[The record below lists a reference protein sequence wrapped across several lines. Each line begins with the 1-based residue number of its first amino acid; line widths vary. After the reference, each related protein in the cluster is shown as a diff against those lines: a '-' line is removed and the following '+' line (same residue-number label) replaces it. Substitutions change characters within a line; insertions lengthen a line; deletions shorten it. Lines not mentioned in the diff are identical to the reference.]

1 MLRLLRQKVMGITTA
16 RQPFAK
22 RANFVP
28 VKREKGVGDKKRYID
43 LAFWRDG
50 HIVQVAYVPSMN
62 AIVFVDVER
71 EVSDLE
77 YKMAIQDSIQAEARV
92 NKALAKGKK
101 PDNADIEAMG
111 KVYEAIDPETM
122 GLYTKV
128 LFDLPPSGKVA
139 DMAGL
144 SEFKDDNK
152 EEHKLSFGPIDGSLV
167 VIKVTKILKDH
178 EDKFGKHNAGHISA
192 SVSVVLIDETLS
204 LDEEFEEEVEAAEVA
219 KVEVISSRRVHK
231 AS

>member
-1 MLRLLRQKVMGITTA
+1 MLKVLRQKVMGVTTA

-50 HIVQVAYVPSMN
+50 HIVQVAYIPSMN
-62 AIVFVDVER
+62 AIVFVDVEK

-77 YKMAIQDSIQAEARV
+77 YKMLIQDSIKAEANV
-92 NKALAKGKK
+92 NKALEKGKK
-101 PDNADIEAMG
+101 PNNADIEAMG
-111 KVYEAIDPETM
+111 RVYETIDPETM
-122 GLYTKV
+122 SLYTKV

-152 EEHKLSFGPIDGSLV
+152 EEHKLSFGPVDGSLV

-178 EDKFGKHNAGHISA
+178 EDRFGQHKAGHISA

-204 LDEEFEEEVEAAEVA
+204 LDEEFEEESKTVEAT
-219 KVEVISSRRVHK
+219 KVEVIESKRVYS